1 MKKRIVS
8 FLLALVMAVSL
19 LPVSAFAANGAYTV
33 AEDTTAQQ
41 GEDNSKVTVYFS
53 LSDNGKYKT
62 GTSGKTLAY
71 VPVTVEYFDLDD
83 YGLGQY
89 TRADAG
95 EQPTVL
101 HLFIKM
107 LEQEYLN
114 GGKLTADSDALT
126 VSGAAGSMFMTKFW
140 GHDQNLTYYVNHV
153 YPIMSGNTGA
163 TADWIILKDGD
174 VVDVAM
180 FDDWSFWSDAYAG
193 FQYFMDGDA
202 PTHSYTATAGEAKT
216 ITCKTAQT
224 NMMSP
229 SGTQYNVCGTQTVY
243 YGKTLFASDAQ
254 SVTTDSSGAASITF
268 PEAGDWYV
276 WANGAKGKS
285 TNNVV
290 SSPAYAAV
298 TVEAGGVTT
307 PKLTLTTDKESVIWN
322 EKVTVTATNEK
333 GEPVVCNWTV
343 NDPSV
348 MPYSA
353 KNPWDGQSSIAI
365 KGTEV
370 KNALVLTATSVD
382 DPTLQGELQ
391 FNVLPLAEVY
401 AVFGDGT
408 KQPLTMKAETRA
420 VGNGTFNVIEIPAAV
435 DHILVRPAKGYT
447 IIDNSGPA
455 TGTTLWTPEYDSEGF
470 CAVTRAQGD
479 LSKTTFAPER
489 VLFTRGI
496 LPKYPESDWFCN
508 RIQVEKKNVFL
519 AWEQDTDSPIQE
531 VKVENATLYTPV
543 QTAQNRFSMIL
554 DRNAETASFLFNTEA
569 KKVYLTDEQYKAE
582 GAALEQKDG
591 FYVLP
596 VNASE
601 LEASGLHSRRMEKT
615 YYVLAESTTGRKLRF
630 NVTVYQRDNAMDTPT
645 AVEEYLCLA
654 SQYTNNAN
662 NATGTYGTMPERA
675 LAGFPQSG
683 TGMNMLVSLGN
694 FGGYIIYRFDQL
706 ITNDPNHPYGVDFVV
721 RGNNYGTNDFS
732 FYEPANVLVSQDGKT
747 WYTLAGSD
755 HYSNHA
761 YWDYTITYTKS
772 TGTSTV
778 YGGASGT
785 AADWTDSMGYSG
797 TSYLYPNKALYP
809 LFPWTAENDTSI
821 TVTGTLLGGK
831 GTTRNEIF
839 DVAVPKWGY
848 ADTCYNGLNPY
859 TGAEGGEVF
868 DLDWA
873 VDENGQPVK
882 LDWVKYVK
890 VQTASNVDG
899 GGIGEKST
907 EVSAIYKTDAAAAPV
922 GVTAAPASISI
933 NGQKLALK
941 DGVDVYSAVADTAVE
956 VAVDAPEG
964 ANVYINDVYG
974 KSAKFDS
981 LNHRMVRVVVQE
993 DEKEPVIY
1001 YVNLKT
1007 QAQADE
1013 DAVADVIAKIDAIGT
1028 VTLDSK
1034 SAIDEARKAYDK
1046 LAAEQQAK
1054 VSNYAALTAAETTYA
1069 KLVQDKADQDAADAV
1084 IAKINAIGTVTLKS
1098 KKAIDAARK
1107 AYDKL
1112 TAAQQAKVSNYA
1124 TLTAAEAA
1132 YAKLVTDKA
1141 DQDAADAVIAKINAI
1156 GVVSRAAKSRIDA
1169 ARKAYDG
1176 LTDAQKAL
1184 VPASV
1189 VKTLTDAETAYS
1201 NLPPR
1206 HSSDDTADN
1215 TKPAQSS
1222 RTGDAGIAI
1231 YAAISLLSVTGGAW
1245 VIGKRR
1251 KH

>member
-1 MKKRIVS
+1 
-8 FLLALVMAVSL
+8 
-19 LPVSAFAANGAYTV
+19 
-33 AEDTTAQQ
+33 
-41 GEDNSKVTVYFS
+41 
-53 LSDNGKYKT
+53 
-62 GTSGKTLAY
+62 
-71 VPVTVEYFDLDD
+71 
-83 YGLGQY
+83 
-89 TRADAG
+89 
-95 EQPTVL
+95 
-101 HLFIKM
+101 
-107 LEQEYLN
+107 
-114 GGKLTADSDALT
+114 
-126 VSGAAGSMFMTKFW
+126 
-140 GHDQNLTYYVNHV
+140 
-153 YPIMSGNTGA
+153 
-163 TADWIILKDGD
+163 
-174 VVDVAM
+174 
-180 FDDWSFWSDAYAG
+180 
-193 FQYFMDGDA
+193 
-202 PTHSYTATAGEAKT
+202 
-216 ITCKTAQT
+216 
-224 NMMSP
+224 
-229 SGTQYNVCGTQTVY
+229 
-243 YGKTLFASDAQ
+243 
-254 SVTTDSSGAASITF
+254 
-268 PEAGDWYV
+268 
-276 WANGAKGKS
+276 
-285 TNNVV
+285 
-290 SSPAYAAV
+290 
-298 TVEAGGVTT
+298 
-307 PKLTLTTDKESVIWN
+307 
-322 EKVTVTATNEK
+322 
-333 GEPVVCNWTV
+333 
-343 NDPSV
+343 
-348 MPYSA
+348 
-353 KNPWDGQSSIAI
+353 
-365 KGTEV
+365 
-370 KNALVLTATSVD
+370 
-382 DPTLQGELQ
+382 
-391 FNVLPLAEVY
+391 
-401 AVFGDGT
+401 
-408 KQPLTMKAETRA
+408 
-420 VGNGTFNVIEIPAAV
+420 
-435 DHILVRPAKGYT
+435 
-447 IIDNSGPA
+447 
-455 TGTTLWTPEYDSEGF
+455 
-470 CAVTRAQGD
+470 
-479 LSKTTFAPER
+479 
-489 VLFTRGI
+489 
-496 LPKYPESDWFCN
+496 
-508 RIQVEKKNVFL
+508 
-519 AWEQDTDSPIQE
+519 
-531 VKVENATLYTPV
+531 
-543 QTAQNRFSMIL
+543 MIL

-662 NATGTYGTMPERA
+662 NATGTYGTMPERT

-721 RGNNYGTNDFS
+721 RGNNYGTNHFG

-993 DEKEPVIY
+993 GEKEPVIY

-1013 DAVADVIAKIDAIGT
+1013 DAVADVIAKIDAIGE
-1028 VTLDSK
+1028 VTKDSGSSIK
-1034 SAIDEARKAYDK
+1034 
-1046 LAAEQQAK
+1046 
-1054 VSNYAALTAAETTYA
+1054 
-1069 KLVQDKADQDAADAV
+1069 
-1084 IAKINAIGTVTLKS
+1084 
-1098 KKAIDAARK
+1098 AARK
-1107 AYDKL
+1107 AYDAL
-1112 TAAQQAKVSNYA
+1112 S
-1124 TLTAAEAA
+1124 
-1132 YAKLVTDKA
+1132 
-1141 DQDAADAVIAKINAI
+1141 
-1156 GVVSRAAKSRIDA
+1156 
-1169 ARKAYDG
+1169 
-1176 LTDAQKAL
+1176 DAQKEL
-1184 VPASV
+1184 VTNYQ
-1189 VKTLTDAETAYS
+1189 TLLDAEKSYKKLTR
-1201 NLPPR
+1201 PTGG
-1206 HSSDDTADN
+1206 SSSSSTTDDKKNDGKDVKSGN
-1215 TKPAQSS
+1215 
-1222 RTGDAGIAI
+1222 TGDAGITLYLGMGLVAVMAGAVI
-1231 YAAISLLSVTGGAW
+1231 VTR
-1245 VIGKRR
+1245 KR
-1251 KH
+1251 KEN